1 MDKSLSQIP
10 EDALPPIAVIGIAG
24 RFPGAKNLDE
34 FWRNVRDGIEA
45 ITYFSDEEAIAAG
58 TDPELLKNP
67 AFVKA
72 HGVLEDMEMFDAGF
86 FDMSPRDARI
96 LDPQHRIYLE
106 NAWEALENAGYN
118 PETYKGR
125 IGVYAGTSFSTY
137 LLRNILPNKLINF
150 PTIDRLEMALTNHKD
165 TMPMRVSFHMNLTGP
180 SICVGTTCST
190 SLVALHLACQALLTY
205 QCDMAISGAS
215 FLRVPPKEGYLF
227 QEGMIYSPD
236 GHLRTF
242 DAKTKGI
249 VTGAGT
255 GNVVLKRLDEALADG
270 DYIHAIIRATALN
283 NDGSTKVGYTAPSI
297 DGQAEVI
304 AEAISLAGIAS
315 DTVTFIEAHGTGT
328 ELGDPVEVAALN
340 KAFRMTAIDPENQPR
355 HFCALASTKPNIGHL
370 NHAAGIAS
378 LLKAILTLKNKQIPP
393 SLNFKTPNPKID
405 FENSP
410 FFVNASLRDWQPPE
424 GLPRRVGVNAFGIG
438 GTNAHVV
445 MEEAPNRE
453 PSGDSRPW
461 QMILLSAKT
470 GSALDTLSTNLAKYL
485 RENPTVKLADIAY
498 TLQVGRKPLP
508 YRRLLACQNHNEAV
522 QALETLNPKQLS
534 NSLFKGSQP
543 SVAFMFSGQGS
554 QYVNMARQLYDN
566 EIVFRTQV
574 DNCAAIL
581 IPHLGFDL
589 REVLYPGVA
598 QIEVAT
604 AKLQQT
610 ALTQPALFVIE
621 YALANLWM
629 NWGIHPEAMI
639 GHSIGEYVAACLAG
653 VLSLEDALALVATRG
668 QMMQEMS
675 PGTMLS
681 VSLPAAKVEPL
692 LGDKLALC
700 VINAPSLCVVGGQ
713 TPEIA
718 ALEQQLTA
726 TGVDCQRLHTSHAFH
741 SPMMA
746 PLLESFTARVAQVT
760 LRPPQIPY
768 LSNLTGTW
776 IRPEEATDPTYW
788 ARHLRHTVRFAEGI
802 QTLLQESKRV
812 FLEVG
817 PGRVLSSLAKQQ
829 ATPGA
834 MPTVLTSVRHPHE
847 EIADQ
852 AFILNTLGKLWLA
865 GLAPDWTAFYANEPR
880 HRLPLPTYPFERQ
893 RYWID
898 PPKPGDSEISAK
910 PQLSLSML
918 GGLDRTAQEMLPS
931 ATHLATYVA
940 PRNPKEEQIAR
951 IWQDVLG
958 SGQIGIHDNFFELG
972 GSSLLGSRVVA
983 ELCKAMNIELSVP
996 TFLNAPT
1003 IAELAELIEDKPE
1016 NQEQAKA
1023 SAKTTLATTV
1033 KLRGSDGRKQP
1044 LFLVHPIDGFVYFY
1058 RDLANALD
1066 AGRPV
1071 YAFQAQGLEPETQPV
1086 GSITEM
1092 ATLYLDSMRILQP
1105 QGPYLLGGFS
1115 FGGVVAFEMAQQL
1128 RARGEDLKLLFLS
1141 DTPPTH
1147 YPLFNLE
1154 DDTAILQF
1162 AIKHLLKLDS
1172 NVIVWD
1178 KLRGQPLPS
1187 QIQAVLLALQA
1198 TGPKNTPFIVDAE
1211 MLQRLVRVIKT
1222 HQQALA
1228 VYTPKAYSGKIVFF
1242 RAQESIENITLGKAE
1257 RFWLDYAAGGIEI
1270 NNVPGN
1276 HLTMNYPP
1284 NVQVIADGLRRN
1296 FL

>member
-1 MDKSLSQIP
+1 MGKSPNTS
-10 EDALPPIAVIGIAG
+10 EDGLEPIAIIGIAG

-34 FWRNVRDGIEA
+34 FWCNLRDGIES
-45 ITYFSDEEAIAAG
+45 ISHFSDEEAIAAG

-72 HGVLEDMEMFDAGF
+72 HGVLDDMEMFDAAF

-106 NAWEALENAGYN
+106 NAWETLENAGYN
-118 PETYKGR
+118 PETYQGR

-205 QCDMAISGAS
+205 QCDMALTGAS

-255 GNVVLKRLDEALADG
+255 GNVLLKRLDEALADG
-270 DYIHAIIRATALN
+270 DYIHAIIKATALN

-304 AEAISLAGIAS
+304 AEAISLAGITS

-328 ELGDPVEVAALN
+328 ELGDPVEIAALN
-340 KAFRMTAIDPENQPR
+340 KAFRLTAKDPDHQAR
-355 HFCALASTKPNIGHL
+355 HFCAIASTKPNIGHL
-370 NHAAGIAS
+370 NHASGIAS
-378 LLKAILTLKNKQIPP
+378 LLKTILTLKNRQIPP
-393 SLNFKTPNPKID
+393 SLNFETPNPKID

-410 FFVNASLRDWQPPE
+410 FFVNVSLRDWQPPD
-424 GLPRRVGVNAFGIG
+424 GLPRRAGVNAFGIG

-445 MEEAPNRE
+445 MEEAPTAE

-461 QMILLSAKT
+461 QMVLLSAKT
-470 GSALDTLSTNLAKYL
+470 ATALDTISTHLAKYL
-485 RENPTVKLADIAY
+485 QEHPALKFADVAY

-508 YRRLLACQNHNEAV
+508 YRRMLVCQNTIEAINTL
-522 QALETLNPKQLS
+522 ATLNPKQLS
-534 NSLFKGSQP
+534 NSLFKGIRP

-554 QYVNMARQLYDN
+554 QYVNMAKQLYDH
-566 EIVFRTQV
+566 EIVFRTHL
-574 DNCAAIL
+574 DECAEIL

-589 REVLYPGVA
+589 RQVLYPSVETA
-598 QIEVAT
+598 ETAT
-604 AKLQQT
+604 EKLQQT

-621 YALANLWM
+621 YALAKLWTS
-629 NWGIHPEAMI
+629 WGIQPQAMI
-639 GHSIGEYVAACLAG
+639 GHSIGEYVAACIAD
-653 VLSLEDALALVATRG
+653 VFSLEDALALVATRG
-668 QMMQEMS
+668 KMMQEMS

-681 VSLPAAKVEPL
+681 ISLPAAKVESL
-692 LGDKLALC
+692 LGDQLALC
-700 VINAPSLCVVGGQ
+700 VINAPSSCVVGGQ
-713 TPEIA
+713 TSEIA
-718 ALEQQLTA
+718 VLEQKLTEI
-726 TGVDCQRLHTSHAFH
+726 GVDYQRLHTSHAFH
-741 SPMMA
+741 SPMME

-760 LRPPQIPY
+760 LHPPQIPY
-768 LSNLTGTW
+768 ISNLTGTW
-776 IRPEEATDPTYW
+776 IRPEEATDPAYW
-788 ARHLRHTVRFAEGI
+788 ARHLRHTVRFADGI
-802 QTLLQESKRV
+802 QLLLQDSQRV
-812 FLEVG
+812 LLEVG
-817 PGRVLSSLAKQQ
+817 PGRVLSGLARQQ
-829 ATPGA
+829 ATQP
-834 MPTVLTSVRHPHE
+834 MISTILTSVRHPHE

-865 GLAPDWTAFYANEPR
+865 GVPPDWTAFYANEQR

-898 PPKPGDSEISAK
+898 PPKPGGNEVFTR

-918 GGLDRTAQEMLPS
+918 GELDRAMQDMPLNPIN
-931 ATHLATYVA
+931 LDTYVA
-940 PRNPKEEQIAR
+940 PRNAKEEKIAR

-958 SGQIGIHDNFFELG
+958 SGQVSIHDNFFELG

-983 ELCKAMNIELSVP
+983 ELCKAMNIELLVQ

-1003 IAELAELIEDKPE
+1003 IAELAELIEDQPE
-1016 NQEQAKA
+1016 HQEHAKIT
-1023 SAKTTLATTV
+1023 AKTTPATTV
-1033 KLRGSDGRKQP
+1033 KLRGGDGRKQA
-1044 LFLVHPIDGFVYFY
+1044 LFLIHPIDGFAYFY
-1058 RDLANALD
+1058 RDLAYALE

-1071 YAFQAQGLEPETQPV
+1071 YAFQAQGLESGTQP
-1086 GSITEM
+1086 IDNIEKM
-1092 ATLYLDSMRILQP
+1092 AKFYLETMRTLQP

-1128 RARGEDLKLLFLS
+1128 RSNGEDIKLLFLS

-1147 YPLFNLE
+1147 CVLFDLQE
-1154 DDTAILQF
+1154 DTAILRF
-1162 AIKHLLKLDS
+1162 AIKYLLKLDS
-1172 NVIVWD
+1172 EMIHWD
-1178 KLRGQPLPS
+1178 ELRGQPLAS
-1187 QIQAVLLALQA
+1187 QIQVVLSTVKGQ
-1198 TGPKNTPFIVDAE
+1198 KNMPFMVDAD
-1211 MLQRLVRVIKT
+1211 MLQRLIQVMKI
-1222 HQQALA
+1222 HQQALST
-1228 VYTPKAYSGKIVFF
+1228 YQPKPYLGKIVFF
-1242 RAQESIENITLGKAE
+1242 RAQEVIENVTLGQAE
-1257 RFWLDYAAGGIEI
+1257 RFWLDFAAGGIEI

-1276 HLTMNYPP
+1276 HLTMNYQPQ
-1284 NVQVIADGLRRN
+1284 VQVLATALRRN
-1296 FL
+1296 LG